1 MKKRILLWLC
11 PIVVL
16 FLGVGLYAVWLF
28 HQLGGSIEVILRE
41 NYQSVLAGQQM
52 QESSERMDSGLS
64 FALAGEEQRGRELF
78 DGNVP
83 IFQKSLIKELNN
95 ITLPGEQELADKI
108 KLSEERYQVLAK
120 TFWDTSDSDTRRK
133 MYFSEL
139 LPLFTKIKNDAQ
151 EVIRINQE
159 NMVQA
164 DHSARSLS
172 ADSIRNMALLLV
184 IGVGLAIWLAFG
196 LQRAILGPIQTLTTV
211 SKELGEGKLDQV
223 VPVQSRD
230 ELGQLADAFNKLA
243 AKLRAYRQITT
254 DQILQARQMTE
265 ITFSAFPDPI
275 LALSLDGKIN
285 FANPAAGKLLQK
297 LNDEYGLPLAIR
309 EEVGNV
315 LKGAPD
321 CLPTSF
327 EKAVPVRLDGHEAFL
342 LPKVLGMR
350 DESGNL
356 FGAAVVLQ
364 DVTRFRLM
372 DEVKT
377 NLVSTVSHELKT
389 PLTSIRMG
397 LHLLLEEKIGSL
409 NAKQLE
415 LLLAA
420 REDSERLLRM
430 INDLLDLARLESG
443 QTRQRLEVVSPAKLI
458 EDALPNLKL
467 LLESHDSRLVLN
479 VAPDLPE
486 VTVDPRQIG
495 HVFSNFVSNAARF
508 SKAGDEVVL
517 SVKAFGQSV
526 LFSVLDQGPGT
537 RREFQPRLFERF
549 FRIPGTEESTGV
561 GLGLAIAKEIVVSHG
576 GNIGLRSTPG
586 EGSEF
591 YFDLPATGKNSNGTK
606 HEY

>member
-1 MKKRILLWLC
+1 MKKRIILWLC
-11 PIVVL
+11 PILFL

-28 HQLGGSIEVILRE
+28 NQLGGSIEVILRE

-52 QESSERMDSGLS
+52 KESSERMDSGLS

-78 DGNVP
+78 DANVP
-83 IFQKSLIKELNN
+83 TFQRSLSKELNN

-120 TFWDTSDSDTRRK
+120 TFWDTSDSGARRK

-139 LPLFTKIKNDAQ
+139 LPLFTQIKNDAQ

-184 IGVGLAIWLAFG
+184 FGVALAIWLAFE
-196 LQRAILGPIQTLTTV
+196 LQRAILKPIQTLRTV
-211 SKELGEGKLDQV
+211 SKELGEGNLDQV

-265 ITFSAFPDPI
+265 ITFSAFPDSI

-285 FANPAAGKLLQK
+285 FANPAAGNVLQR
-297 LNDEYGLPLAIR
+297 LNGEYGLPLAIQ

-321 CLPTSF
+321 YLPTSF
-327 EKAVPVRLDGHEAFL
+327 EKAVPVRLDDHEAFL
-342 LPKVLGMR
+342 LPRVLGMR

-443 QTRQRLEVVSPAKLI
+443 QTRPRIEVVSPRTVI
-458 EDALPNLKL
+458 DEALPNLRPLVEVRDSHL
-467 LLESHDSRLVLN
+467 LADI
-479 VAPDLPE
+479 APDLPE
-486 VTVDPRQIG
+486 VMVDPRQIS

-508 SKAGDEVVL
+508 SKPGDDIVL
-517 SVKAFGQSV
+517 SAKTIGKNVR
-526 LFSVLDQGPGT
+526 FSVLDHGPGIAKEYQA
-537 RREFQPRLFERF
+537 RVFERF
-549 FRIPGTEESTGV
+549 FRIPGSEESKGV
-561 GLGLAIAKEIVVSHG
+561 GLGLAIAKEIIVSHG
-576 GNIGLRSTPG
+576 GNVGLRSTPG

-591 YFDLPATGKNSNGTK
+591 YFDLPAAGKINGMK
-606 HEY
+606 A

>member
-1 MKKRILLWLC
+1 MKKRIILWLC
-11 PIVVL
+11 PILFL

-28 HQLGGSIEVILRE
+28 NQLGGSIEVILRE

-52 QESSERMDSGLS
+52 KESSERMDSGLS

-78 DGNVP
+78 DANVP
-83 IFQKSLIKELNN
+83 TFQRSLSKELNN

-120 TFWDTSDSDTRRK
+120 TFWDTSDSGARRK

-139 LPLFTKIKNDAQ
+139 LPLFTQIKNDAQ

-184 IGVGLAIWLAFG
+184 FGVALAIWLAFE
-196 LQRAILGPIQTLTTV
+196 LQRAILKPIQTLTTV
-211 SKELGEGKLDQV
+211 SKELGEGNLDQV

-265 ITFSAFPDPI
+265 ITFSAFPDAI

-285 FANPAAGKLLQK
+285 FANPAAGNLLQR
-297 LNDEYGLPLAIR
+297 LNGEYGLPLAIQ

-327 EKAVPVRLDGHEAFL
+327 EKAVPVRLDDHEAFL
-342 LPKVLGMR
+342 LPRVLGMR

-420 REDSERLLRM
+420 REDSERLLRI

-443 QTRQRLEVVSPAKLI
+443 QTRPRIEVVSPRTLI
-458 EDALPNLKL
+458 DEALPNLRPLVEVRDSHL
-467 LLESHDSRLVLN
+467 LADI
-479 VAPDLPE
+479 APDLPE
-486 VTVDPRQIG
+486 VMVDPRQVS

-508 SKAGDEVVL
+508 SKPGDDIVL
-517 SVKAFGQSV
+517 SAKTIGKNVR
-526 LFSVLDQGPGT
+526 FSVLDHGPGIAKEYQA
-537 RREFQPRLFERF
+537 RVFERF
-549 FRIPGTEESTGV
+549 FRIPGSEESKGV
-561 GLGLAIAKEIVVSHG
+561 GLGLAIAKEIIVSHG
-576 GNIGLRSTPG
+576 GNVGLRSTPG

-591 YFDLPATGKNSNGTK
+591 YFDLPAAGKINGMK
-606 HEY
+606 A